1 MALLEKARVAWEA
14 TSEGLLRRY
23 RTICYATSYGCSH
36 RTPVS
41 HYYFTVCVNT
51 DEVLALKFVAPLYVA
66 VIACEPVESAEVL
79 NVATPDPVGV
89 PLPRVELPSLN
100 VTVPVGVPAPAP
112 LALTVAVKVTDL
124 PGLEGLAE
132 EVTIVVV
139 GDWWTV
145 CVSTADVLAAKLVFP
160 PRGQDSL
167 GRSKLFRRNPSSLFD
182 ESNRPRPRLVRSHR
196 FR

>member
-1 MALLEKARVAWEA
+1 MAKARVAWEA

-36 RTPVS
+36 GTPVS

-89 PLPRVELPSLN
+89 PLPRV
-100 VTVPVGVPAPAP
+100 
-112 LALTVAVKVTDL
+112 
-124 PGLEGLAE
+124 
-132 EVTIVVV
+132 
-139 GDWWTV
+139 
-145 CVSTADVLAAKLVFP
+145 
-160 PRGQDSL
+160 
-167 GRSKLFRRNPSSLFD
+167 
-182 ESNRPRPRLVRSHR
+182 
-196 FR
+196 